1 MHFRQLRTLKIVGML
16 DSYQTHIWEAVW
28 LCPQLEVL
36 TLEMCLEPSIRSTR
50 NREWPT
56 IQGNWK
62 MKKLGEVEKKYH
74 GYKGRGQLH
83 HTIGYGELLDSVAI
97 GLAQKRAKR
106 RGPVNGKLS
115 IATLNLTSF
124 VVDADPFVKW
134 FDSRKLRGVN
144 FDGFCIDAGF
154 ALPLEMLHQVKVSIP
169 NGAIPTVTMAKKYRD
184 GSVKRITIRAG
195 TKVATNEAGGAENL
209 EGKQEAEKGPTSG
222 SSETSTAALGTPE
235 DGVHTVFANLPI
247 FDEFAGRLEPSAL
260 TPFVGLAANMEA
272 ALPRAPDA
280 RVKTEVE
287 RLEFHQE
294 FQELV
299 DW

>member
-1 MHFRQLRTLKIVGML
+1 M
-16 DSYQTHIWEAVW
+16 
-28 LCPQLEVL
+28 
-36 TLEMCLEPSIRSTR
+36 
-50 NREWPT
+50 
-56 IQGNWK
+56 
-62 MKKLGEVEKKYH
+62 
-74 GYKGRGQLH
+74 
-83 HTIGYGELLDSVAI
+83 
-97 GLAQKRAKR
+97 
-106 RGPVNGKLS
+106 
-115 IATLNLTSF
+115 
-124 VVDADPFVKW
+124 KW
-134 FDSRKLRGVN
+134 FDSRKLRVVN

-169 NGAIPTVTMAKKYRD
+169 NGAIPTVTMAKKYRA

-209 EGKQEAEKGPTSG
+209 EGKQEAEKGTTSG
-222 SSETSTAALGTPE
+222 SSETSTAALSTPE